1 MENYCDEHVCLS
13 VCMFVCLSVRQD
25 ISGTTRAIFAN
36 FSVHVAYSRGSVLL
50 RQGDEL
56 PRVRGSFGRFSFPLT
71 MCFNAFAAKGIIRL
85 PITSS
90 SRMDDSV
97 AAAFAANGIAG
108 TGVMGMHTAGEV
120 RSTIALLW
128 PLYGIGYAIIF
139 SFCGFFLLSSFFL
152 LLFSSPNHSGRRLD
166 VYHTS
171 THGVAPVRI

>member
-1 MENYCDEHVCLS
+1 MFYSHVSNFVQFVTSPAGAMENYCGEHVCLS

-90 SRMDDSV
+90 SRRDHSV
-97 AAAFAANGIAG
+97 AAAFAANGIGRDGGDGSAQRRRSEIYDCI
-108 TGVMGMHTAGEV
+108 VMAALWNRV
-120 RSTIALLW
+120 RHYIFVLW
-128 PLYGIGYAIIF
+128 F
-139 SFCGFFLLSSFFL
+139 LSSFFFL
-152 LLFSSPNHSGRRLD
+152 SSSFFL
-166 VYHTS
+166 
-171 THGVAPVRI
+171 A